1 MNWFFE
7 RVLAGNKSAFLPEI
21 PIIGIGTLMHGPL
34 GMSRFLPSVVCTK
47 TARIKKRG
55 PISVTLL
62 PDRGKRTRLGN

>member
-1 MNWFFE
+1 MNWFSE

-21 PIIGIGTLMHGPL
+21 LIIGIGTLMHRAL

-47 TARIKKRG
+47 AACIKKRG
-55 PISVTLL
+55 SISVTLL